1 MQNRSLKS
9 DLKTEGLYYK
19 TLRIRNLRDN
29 ELNDFVESY
38 HLLAWSNI
46 LAWTNKNTSL
56 LRSLYITKP

>member
-29 ELNDFVESY
+29 ELNDFVES
-38 HLLAWSNI
+38 
-46 LAWTNKNTSL
+46 
-56 LRSLYITKP
+56 